1 MYGLQKA
8 FGDKEEKLGPTTT
21 IKPVTG
27 AASDDMTSISKVI
40 TTWLIVE
47 NDIKILD
54 RWKHM
59 SKDFNTCL

>member
-27 AASDDMTSISKVI
+27 AASDDMASISKVI
-40 TTWLIVE
+40 TTWRIVE

-54 RWKHM
+54 ILMK
-59 SKDFNTCL
+59 TYV